1 MKDADDLA
9 TTLETVD
16 ALFCRVAD
24 DIARSTGTSMGDEHE
39 EIWTL
44 FEGGY
49 FKVVGTDDNV
59 GIVPCHSDDDRRAAR
74 EQNKPLVRLPAA
86 RHRGGQLMGRW
97 RARGEAPRGELVFG
111 LCLARNNAGA
121 GRYGA

>member
-9 TTLETVD
+9 ATLETVD
-16 ALFCRVAD
+16 ALFCSVAD
-24 DIARSTGTSMGDEHE
+24 GIARSTGTSMGDEHE

-74 EQNKPLVRLPAA
+74 EQNKPLSDYRRHVIEEASLWAA
-86 RHRGGQLMGRW
+86 GEPVERRHV
-97 RARGEAPRGELVFG
+97 AS
-111 LCLARNNAGA
+111 
-121 GRYGA
+121 

>member
-9 TTLETVD
+9 ATLKTVD
-16 ALFCRVAD
+16 ALFCSVAD
-24 DIARSTGTSMGDEHE
+24 GIARNTGLSMEDEHE

-59 GIVPCHSDDDRRAAR
+59 GIVPCHSDEERRLAAQ
-74 EQNKPLVRLPAA
+74 QNKPLADYRRRVIDGKVAA
-86 RHRGGQLMGRW
+86 
-97 RARGEAPRGELVFG
+97 A
-111 LCLARNNAGA
+111 
-121 GRYGA
+121 